1 MRKPLVVLVLLAAVA
16 GAVAWFVRERDDE
29 SGWREGDWFEAEGE
43 GVVRAGP
50 PVDAPEAA

>member
-1 MRKPLVVLVLLAAVA
+1 MLVLLAVA
-16 GAVAWFVRERDDE
+16 AAAAWFLRDRDDE

-50 PVDAPEAA
+50 PVEAPEAASS